1 MNLYYIIIAIIIIL
15 LIFPSLRS
23 SVFNYIIPMNN
34 TDSYQKVED
43 FNGKNKKIVFTA
55 FTADWCPHCVDY
67 KKNVHV
73 YLAKAFKNHPTIS
86 IKNVDC
92 TNDRSGQT
100 KTPAGN
106 SIDGFP
112 TLVTNVYVDGNMS
125 ELNFSG
131 NRNNVDEIINYLKG
145 L

>member
-15 LIFPSLRS
+15 LVFPSLRS

-34 TDSYQKVED
+34 TNTRQKVEK
-43 FNGKNKKIVFTA
+43 FNGKNKKVVFTA
-55 FTADWCPHCVDY
+55 FTADWCPHCVVY

-73 YLAKAFKNHPTIS
+73 YLARKFAGHPTIS

-92 TNDRSGQT
+92 TNDTSGQT

-106 SIDGFP
+106 SINGFP
-112 TLVTNVYVDGNMS
+112 TLVTNVYVDGKMT
-125 ELNFSG
+125 ELNFEG
-131 NRNNVDEIINYLKG
+131 NRNNVDEIIDYLKG

>member
-34 TDSYQKVED
+34 TNPSKKVEK

-55 FTADWCPHCVDY
+55 FTADWCPHCIVY
-67 KKNVHV
+67 KKNVHT
-73 YLAKAFKNHPTIS
+73 YLVKAFENHPTIS

-92 TNDRSGQT
+92 TDDRNGQI

-106 SIDGFP
+106 SINGFP
-112 TLVTNVYVDGNMS
+112 TLVTNVYVDGKMT
-125 ELNFSG
+125 ELNFDG
-131 NRNNVDEIINYLKG
+131 NRNNVDEIINYLKE

>member
-15 LIFPSLRS
+15 LVFPSLRS

-34 TDSYQKVED
+34 TNPNAKVEK
-43 FNGKNKKIVFTA
+43 FKGKNKKIVFTA

-73 YLAKAFKNHPTIS
+73 YLARAFDRHPTIN

-92 TNDRSGQT
+92 TNDRSGQI
-100 KTPAGN
+100 KTPGGN
-106 SIDGFP
+106 SITGFP
-112 TLVTNVYVDGNMS
+112 TLVTNVYVDGNMT
-125 ELNFSG
+125 EINFNG
-131 NRNNVDEIINYLKG
+131 DRNNVDEIINYLKG